1 VLRAAIAGVF
11 ALLLA
16 ALVANAAFGV
26 DCTGLLQ
33 FLPGCPFRAATG
45 APCPGCGMTRAFLLL
60 SQLRVGE
67 AFAAHPASPFL
78 ALAMAVQLVRPQ
90 GWPLRYREPLA
101 AGLLVLVVGSWI
113 GRSVAG

>member
-1 VLRAAIAGVF
+1 VLRAAIAAGF

-16 ALVANAAFGV
+16 SLVADKAFGV
-26 DCTGLLQ
+26 DCLGALW

-45 APCPGCGMTRAFLLL
+45 APCPGCGMTRALLLL

-78 ALAMAVQLVRPQ
+78 ALAMAVQLIRPKS
-90 GWPLRYREPLA
+90 WPQRYREPLA
-101 AGLLVLVVGSWI
+101 AGLLMLVVGSWI
-113 GRSVAG
+113 GRSLAG